1 MKDLSGHSPSEI
13 IQKLL
18 DGELT
23 NSESKKFSDMINSNP
38 EYKKEFNDFK
48 RIKES
53 INSDKKQQFNSSI
66 PDPVLKNNIFK
77 ELGLGKAVETP
88 VAIGGGGKLVQFGAA
103 SLTSTLSWLMNYKV
117 SVPSLAVVTA
127 FTFFALWNNG
137 SNKFDNKL
145 TSELPS
151 KISNKS
157 ANVITINS
165 SNKNSD
171 KNSNSNI
178 PIISSNSGK
187 SNTTNVDKFE
197 GNLDK
202 KDKTNNKENLAI
214 CTVDGIDNKK
224 SNDKTEKTN
233 KSKSKQI
240 STNYVNNGN
249 LKINTENVETNVNNE
264 AIIEI
269 PNKEKKEGVLLL
281 VENGLFHNS
290 YSLAELRSEF
300 NRNPIPSFNV
310 ITPLK
315 SNRNNTN
322 ENSNVGVTVLFSGMN
337 QLSNNEFTAAGYWKV
352 NNNLNYLIELGV
364 EYNRVFLA
372 PFVIDPLGNNGK
384 FDGVGIGGRFESNG
398 LLSEFMG
405 KTFGE
410 LINPYA
416 GISLG
421 QVNPGL
427 YSKFNA
433 GVQLNL
439 VQINN
444 INLQFTAG
452 YEYFGLIQQ
461 SSQFQSARQGVVT
474 GIMVKF

>member
-88 VAIGGGGKLVQFGAA
+88 VAIGGGGRLVQFGAA

-127 FTFFALWNNG
+127 FTFFALWNNNG
-137 SNKFDNKL
+137 NEVNSINSN
-145 TSELPS
+145 TST
-151 KISNKS
+151 KIGNVVKSENTKSEVKSTKNIPVVS
-157 ANVITINS
+157 AN
-165 SNKNSD
+165 
-171 KNSNSNI
+171 
-178 PIISSNSGK
+178 SGQT
-187 SNTTNVDKFE
+187 NTTSNDKFE

>member
-88 VAIGGGGKLVQFGAA
+88 VAIGGGGRLVQFGAA

-127 FTFFALWNNG
+127 FTFFALWNNNG
-137 SNKFDNKL
+137 NEVNS
-145 TSELPS
+145 
-151 KISNKS
+151 
-157 ANVITINS
+157 INS
-165 SNKNSD
+165 NTSTKIGNVVKSENTKSEV
-171 KNSNSNI
+171 KSSKNI
-178 PIISSNSGK
+178 PVVSANSGK

>member
-23 NSESKKFSDMINSNP
+23 NTESKKFSDMINSNP

-53 INSDKKQQFNSSI
+53 INSDKKQQFNSSV
-66 PDPVLKNNIFK
+66 PNPALKNNIFK

-127 FTFFALWNNG
+127 FTFFALWNNNG
-137 SNKFDNKL
+137 NEVNSINNN
-145 TSELPS
+145 TST
-151 KISNKS
+151 KIGNVVKSENTKSEVKSTKNIPVVS
-157 ANVITINS
+157 AN
-165 SNKNSD
+165 
-171 KNSNSNI
+171 
-178 PIISSNSGK
+178 SGQA
-187 SNTTNVDKFE
+187 NTTSNDKFE

-264 AIIEI
+264 SIIEI

-290 YSLAELRSEF
+290 YSLAELRSGF
-300 NRNPIPSFNV
+300 NKNPIPSFNV

-398 LLSEFMG
+398 LLSEFVG